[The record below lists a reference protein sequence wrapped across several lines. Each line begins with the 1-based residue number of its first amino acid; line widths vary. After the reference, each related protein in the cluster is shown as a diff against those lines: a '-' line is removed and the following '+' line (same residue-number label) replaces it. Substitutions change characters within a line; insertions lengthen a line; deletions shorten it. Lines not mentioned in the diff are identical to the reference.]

1 MACERMGKEI
11 VMFPLAAMGHLNP
24 MVELGKLL
32 LRHGVSITIL
42 ISEFPSI
49 DSKPIESFIS
59 RVSTAHPNISF
70 HRLPPV
76 SLPSNSET
84 ATFLDHFHLTIPHLK
99 DYLSASS
106 ARAIVL
112 DLFFDAAFEVA
123 SELHLPCYFF
133 FPSTASNL
141 AAFLYLPTLHNQ
153 LNASFKDLGGT
164 PIHFPCFP
172 CPIPAWDLPLRVAD
186 RTSKMYKEM
195 IVQYERLAKS
205 AGIIVNSFKSL
216 EPMALQAIAEGD
228 CIPGR
233 TLAPVYWV
241 GPITANV
248 VRYKDSSNELRHES
262 LAWLDGQPS
271 GSVVFL
277 CFGCMGSALPEAQ
290 IREIAV
296 GLERSGQRFLWVVGG
311 PPLQVASGSGVL
323 TNMKEPDLDAVLPE
337 GFLER
342 TKGRGLVL
350 KSWVPQ
356 VAVLRHAAV
365 GGFVTHCGWN
375 TALESIVAGVAMI
388 AWPLFTE
395 QRLNKV
401 FLVEEAKLA
410 VEMRGL
416 KGIVN
421 ATEIEER
428 VRWLME
434 SEEGKELRARA
445 AAAGENGRAALREGG
460 SSYDAIVELVRSVST
475 AESVGLGTSDEP

>member
-1 MACERMGKEI
+1 MVCERMEKEI
-11 VMFPLAAMGHLNP
+11 VIFPLPAMGHLNP
-24 MVELGKLL
+24 TVELGKLL

-42 ISEFPSI
+42 IYESPSI
-49 DSKPIESFIS
+49 DSKHIDSYIS

-70 HRLPPV
+70 HRLPSV
-76 SLPSNSET
+76 SLPSNSES

-112 DLFFDAAFEVA
+112 DVFFDDALEVA

-133 FPSTASNL
+133 FASSASNL
-141 AAFLYLPTLHNQ
+141 AAFLYLPTLHNK
-153 LNASFKDLGGT
+153 LNASFKDLGDT
-164 PIHFPCFP
+164 PIYFPGFPCS
-172 CPIPAWDLPLRVAD
+172 IPASDLPIRVAD
-186 RTSKMYKEM
+186 RSSKMYKAM

-216 EPMALQAIAEGD
+216 EPIALQAIAEGD

-248 VRYKDSSNELRHES
+248 GRHKDSNNELRHES
-262 LAWLDGQPS
+262 LSWLDGQPS

-277 CFGCMGSALPEAQ
+277 SFGSMGSALPEAQ

-311 PPLQVASGSGVL
+311 APLQVANGSSVL

-342 TKGRGLVL
+342 TEGRGLVL
-350 KSWVPQ
+350 KSWAPQ
-356 VAVLRHAAV
+356 VAVLGHAAV

-388 AWPLFTE
+388 AWPLFAE
-395 QRLNKV
+395 QRMNKV

-410 VEMRGL
+410 VEMRGY
-416 KGIVN
+416 KGIVD

-434 SEEGKELRARA
+434 SEGGKELRARA
-445 AAAGENGRAALREGG
+445 AAAGENGRAALRKGG
-460 SSYDAIVELVRSVST
+460 SSYNAIVEIVRSVRI
-475 AESVGLGTSDEP
+475 ADSVGLRTSDER